1 MQKLLFIFL
10 LSLPGIAS
18 ATNNPDKG
26 ENDSS
31 VVTEETAVTFFDT
44 AAVYILDW
52 NNDVTF
58 HYPAANFNPKGAI
71 PLVDSTFGYAFPIEK
86 ETTSGFGGRRR
97 HKGVDIPLET
107 GEDVV
112 AAFSGK
118 VRYAK
123 WNSGG
128 FGNLVI
134 IRHPNGLETYYAHLS
149 KLNVEPNQIVQAG
162 ELIGL
167 GGSTGRS
174 YSPHLHFEVR
184 YNHIPF
190 DPKHIFD
197 LENFCLK
204 NDSIELESLIKRS
217 KGQTCNDH
225 VKIDESG
232 HNHDHGAKAS
242 KNTSSDAPAVTGDSK
257 YYTVRSGDTLSKIG
271 AKHGRSVDT
280 LCNLNGL
287 SKTSVLQIGQKIR
300 VK

>member
-1 MQKLLFIFL
+1 MQKLLLLFL
-10 LSLPGIAS
+10 ISLPWIAS
-18 ATNNPDKG
+18 ATNNPDTG

-44 AAVYILDW
+44 ASVYTVDW

-58 HYPAANFNPKGAI
+58 RYPEANFNPEGAI
-71 PLVDSTFGYAFPIEK
+71 PLIDSIFGYAFPIEK

-97 HKGVDIPLET
+97 HKGVDIPLKV

-112 AAFSGK
+112 AAFGGK

-149 KLNVEPNQIVQAG
+149 KLNVKPNQVVQAG

-197 LENFCLK
+197 LENYCLK
-204 NDSIELESLIKRS
+204 TDSIALETIIKRS
-217 KGQTCNDH
+217 KGQMCHDH
-225 VKIDESG
+225 VEIDESG
-232 HNHDHGAKAS
+232 HDHDHGAQAS
-242 KNTSSDAPAVTGDSK
+242 KNTSSTAPAVTGDAK
-257 YYTVRSGDTLSKIG
+257 YHTVRSGDTLSKIG
-271 AKHGRSVDT
+271 AKHGRSVGA